1 MRFGAAEAGA
11 CCCGGDRVFD
21 GGEAFAEAGG
31 AEAGDGVGGGV
42 TVTRG
47 QPVMRLECSHGRGH
61 GSD

>member
-11 CCCGGDRVFD
+11 CFCGGVGVFD

-31 AEAGDGVGGGV
+31 AEASNGVGGGV

-47 QPVMRLECSHGRGH
+47 QPVMRLECSHGHGH